1 MTENYHLKLE
11 KNQTMN
17 NNNNEDI
24 QEPERYPRDEE
35 GRLKYHWGVDD
46 TIMKIIKRKD
56 NSPETRDLVRQ
67 RIALT
72 KPGNMRHHYNKK
84 LERQIPVPRRPDEE
98 ERKEVKRIDLRL
110 KRKEEHRVTHIG
122 GGYFKNFGDQ
132 PSQEHQEHGIYRQ
145 KHQWRPIERPSRRS
159 PPPPKSQ
166 SQPKNLAQTRPSRCK
181 SLETGQSR
189 KSRYAT
195 YASTA

>member
-1 MTENYHLKLE
+1 MD
-11 KNQTMN
+11 N
-17 NNNNEDI
+17 NNNNKDT

-35 GRLKYHWGVDD
+35 ERLKYNWGADD

-84 LERQIPVPRRPDEE
+84 LERQILVPRRPDEE
-98 ERKEVKRIDLRL
+98 ERKEVKRIGLRL
-110 KRKEEHRVTHIG
+110 KRREEHRITHIG

-132 PSQEHQEHGIYRQ
+132 SSQEHQEQGTSAET
-145 KHQWRPIERPSRRS
+145 PIERPSRRP
-159 PPPPKSQ
+159 PPPPKNQ
-166 SQPKNLAQTRPSRCK
+166 SQPKNPAHTRPSRCK
-181 SLETGQSR
+181 NLETGQSR